1 MRLRSALLTTTAL
14 LLAGAA
20 GFAAAR
26 SLQDGGEAMTALQ
39 PTEMHRW
46 MATHHGTW
54 DCQVEGSMGS
64 SSATWVSEAGP
75 GGLWNLGTFKGEM
88 MGMPFEGREFQGYD
102 PATERFTSV
111 WIDSWTLTPMVL
123 EGSYDATAR
132 SMVLKGE
139 TPGPDGQPVPM
150 THVTNYPD
158 ADTMVFTM
166 HAPGPDGQP
175 AELMKITYKRRR

>member
-1 MRLRSALLTTTAL
+1 MHVRTVLLSASAL

-26 SLQDGGEAMTALQ
+26 SLQEGGEAMATPQ

-46 MATHHGTW
+46 LATHHGTW
-54 DCQVEGSMGS
+54 DCKVEGSMGS
-64 SSATWVSEAGP
+64 SEATWVSEAGP

-102 PATERFTSV
+102 PQSQRFTSV
-111 WIDSWTLTPMVL
+111 WIDSWTMTPMVL
-123 EGSYDATAR
+123 EGSYDAAAKR
-132 SMVLKGE
+132 MVLQGE

-150 THVTNYPD
+150 THITSYPGP
-158 ADTMVFTM
+158 DTMVFTM
-166 HAPGPDGQP
+166 HAPGPDGQQ
-175 AELMKITYKRRR
+175 AELMKITYTRRK